1 MPETN
6 CGNSIRPKKYQLFA
20 LLIFLINLLTG
31 CATLITRGS
40 DTNYSPVVFPSTRGN
55 FIAIDK
61 CLNGNHSGGFS
72 GVVCIPAFFS
82 PIDLPLALVTDT
94 LMLPVDGHRSYT
106 QSQNQK
112 FWETVFAKNTVEI
125 SAEEYANHTEWVKE
139 YIKNKIVF
147 DHRGNVSSELI
158 ELIYKIRP
166 QIVSF
171 ADIAHHPNLSP
182 KLLDYIAIE
191 CGDSCFS
198 QIAEHPKTS
207 KETLERMYVTTQYF
221 HVRGRIADNPNAP
234 QSLVDDF
241 TGEALKD
248 TNKQNTYWAVSN
260 IDRMSPV
267 LLNELS
273 KNPDPNMRL
282 SVAANY
288 YTPVKT
294 IRELQKDTDK
304 LVREKAGDNLRL
316 RKGYHKERMKKF
328 GTLLE
333 IDSNPE

>member
-6 CGNSIRPKKYQLFA
+6 YGNILRPKRHQL
-20 LLIFLINLLTG
+20 LILSIFLINLLTG
-31 CATLITRGS
+31 CASLITRGS
-40 DTNYSPVVFPSTRGN
+40 DTNYSPDVFPSTRGN

-82 PIDLPLALVTDT
+82 PIDLPFALVTDT

-112 FWETVFAKNTVEI
+112 FWEMVFANNRIEF
-125 SAEEYANHTEWVKE
+125 SAEEYANHTEWVKK
-139 YIKNKIVF
+139 YIKNELVF

-182 KLLDYIAIE
+182 KLLDSIAIE
-191 CGDSCFS
+191 CGESCFS
-198 QIAEHPKTS
+198 QIAEHQKTS
-207 KETLERMYVTTQYF
+207 RDTLERMYVTTQYF
-221 HVRGRIADNPNAP
+221 HVRGRIAENPNTP
-234 QSLVDDF
+234 QSILDDF
-241 TGEALKD
+241 TGEALKN
-248 TNKQNTYWAVSN
+248 TNKQNTYWAVAN

-273 KNPDPNMRL
+273 KDPDPSMRL
-282 SVAANY
+282 SVASNY
-288 YTPVKT
+288 NTPVKT

-304 LVREKAGDNLRL
+304 LVREKAGVNLRL
-316 RKGYHKERMKKF
+316 RKEHHKERMKKF

-333 IDSNPE
+333 FDSNPE